1 MSKKPRDLAQLDWED
16 IRLFV
21 VVTQAG
27 SIRAAAKQLDV
38 HHSTM
43 ARRVLKLEETL
54 NQRLICANFAGVSA
68 CHLTPKG
75 HTLLELAWST
85 SDTAQKIRHLR
96 TQ

>member
-1 MSKKPRDLAQLDWED
+1 MSKKPRNLAQLDWED
-16 IRLFV
+16 IRLFL

-38 HHSTM
+38 HHSTV

-54 NQRLICANFAGVSA
+54 NQRLICANSAGVST

-75 HTLLELAWST
+75 HTLLELAQSM

-96 TQ
+96 V